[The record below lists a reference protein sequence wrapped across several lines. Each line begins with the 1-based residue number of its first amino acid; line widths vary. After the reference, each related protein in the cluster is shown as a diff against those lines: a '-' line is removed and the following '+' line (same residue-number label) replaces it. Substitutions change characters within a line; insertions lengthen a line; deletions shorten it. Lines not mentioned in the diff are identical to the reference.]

1 MGENHQSR
9 KYNKQIMSQANAAAR
24 KRRAGGS
31 SMPGAPEPMV
41 QQQPP
46 AGAGLTLPQV
56 IALVDKRL
64 VNLETFMKETKA
76 SVPKPSVPLPSV
88 PQPSAP
94 APSAEM
100 DDALVEEINTKF
112 ELLAT
117 EVAELKDMIVK
128 LQSFTMEVNK
138 KMFEERI
145 QLLSDVG
152 DNGPMKFDMKRGDNL
167 VLELSEDDEA

>member
-1 MGENHQSR
+1 
-9 KYNKQIMSQANAAAR
+9 MSQANAAAR

-41 QQQPP
+41 QQQQPP

-76 SVPKPSVPLPSV
+76 QATKPSVQPSVPMPSVPLPS
-88 PQPSAP
+88 
-94 APSAEM
+94 AEL

-167 VLELSEDDEA
+167 VLELSEDDDA

>member
-1 MGENHQSR
+1 
-9 KYNKQIMSQANAAAR
+9 
-24 KRRAGGS
+24 
-31 SMPGAPEPMV
+31 MPGAPEPMV
-41 QQQPP
+41 QQQQPP

-76 SVPKPSVPLPSV
+76 QATKPSVQPSVPLPS
-88 PQPSAP
+88 
-94 APSAEM
+94 AEL

-167 VLELSEDDEA
+167 VLELSEDDDA

>member
-1 MGENHQSR
+1 
-9 KYNKQIMSQANAAAR
+9 MSQANAAAR

-41 QQQPP
+41 QQQQPP

-76 SVPKPSVPLPSV
+76 SVPKTSVPVPLVQPQVQPSVPLPS
-88 PQPSAP
+88 
-94 APSAEM
+94 AEL

-152 DNGPMKFDMKRGDNL
+152 DNAPMKFDMKRGDNL
-167 VLELSEDDEA
+167 VLELSEDDDA

>member
-1 MGENHQSR
+1 
-9 KYNKQIMSQANAAAR
+9 MSQANAAAR

-41 QQQPP
+41 QQQQPP

-76 SVPKPSVPLPSV
+76 QATKPSVQPSV
-88 PQPSAP
+88 QPSAP
-94 APSAEM
+94 APSSEM

-152 DNGPMKFDMKRGDNL
+152 DNAPMKFDMKRGDNL
-167 VLELSEDDEA
+167 VLELSEDDDA

>member
-1 MGENHQSR
+1 
-9 KYNKQIMSQANAAAR
+9 MSQANAAAR

-76 SVPKPSVPLPSV
+76 QSTKPSAQPSVPAPSVPLPSV
-88 PQPSAP
+88 PL
-94 APSAEM
+94 PSAEL

-152 DNGPMKFDMKRGDNL
+152 DNAPMKFDMKRGDNL

>member
-1 MGENHQSR
+1 
-9 KYNKQIMSQANAAAR
+9 MSQANAAAR

-76 SVPKPSVPLPSV
+76 SVPKASPSV
-88 PQPSAP
+88 QPSAP
-94 APSAEM
+94 APSADL

-152 DNGPMKFDMKRGDNL
+152 ENGPMKFDMKRGDNL
-167 VLELSEDDEA
+167 VLELSEDDDA

>member
-1 MGENHQSR
+1 
-9 KYNKQIMSQANAAAR
+9 MSQANAAAR
-24 KRRAGGS
+24 KRRAGGT
-31 SMPGAPEPMV
+31 SMSGAPEPMV

-46 AGAGLTLPQV
+46 ATGLTLPQV

-64 VNLETFMKETKA
+64 VNLEIFMKETKA
-76 SVPKPSVPLPSV
+76 QVPNTSVPVPSVQPSVPLPS
-88 PQPSAP
+88 
-94 APSAEM
+94 AEL

-167 VLELSEDDEA
+167 VLELSEDDDA

>member
-1 MGENHQSR
+1 
-9 KYNKQIMSQANAAAR
+9 
-24 KRRAGGS
+24 
-31 SMPGAPEPMV
+31 MPGAPEPMV
-41 QQQPP
+41 QQP
-46 AGAGLTLPQV
+46 ASPAAGLTLPQV

-76 SVPKPSVPLPSV
+76 SVPKTSVPVPSA
-88 PQPSAP
+88 PQPS
-94 APSAEM
+94 SEM
-100 DDALVEEINTKF
+100 DDVIVEEINTKF

-167 VLELSEDDEA
+167 VLELSEDDA

>member
-41 QQQPP
+41 QQQPQ
-46 AGAGLTLPQV
+46 AAGLTLPQV

-76 SVPKPSVPLPSV
+76 SVPKASAPVQAQAPSV
-88 PQPSAP
+88 
-94 APSAEM
+94 EM

-167 VLELSEDDEA
+167 VLELSEDDDA

>member
-1 MGENHQSR
+1 
-9 KYNKQIMSQANAAAR
+9 MSQANAAAR

-41 QQQPP
+41 QQQQPP

-76 SVPKPSVPLPSV
+76 QATKPSVQPSV
-88 PQPSAP
+88 QPSAP
-94 APSAEM
+94 APSAEL

-167 VLELSEDDEA
+167 VLELSEDDDA